1 MATRIT
7 RQLPPGPEAVAQAR
21 RALDRLSDGLSE
33 SDLFDLRLVV
43 SELVTNS
50 VRHAGSQRAG
60 DVRLAVCLEEHCAR
74 VEVRDAGAGFR
85 PPADGPRARGDSGWG
100 LVLVDQLADAW
111 GVEANGRTT
120 VWCEL
125 RLRSGQGRERA
136 RGCGGRAHPRPSA
149 STGTV

>member
-7 RQLPPGPEAVAQAR
+7 RQLPSGPEAVAQAR
-21 RALDRLSDGLSE
+21 RALDPLSQRLPEL
-33 SDLFDLRLVV
+33 DLFDLRLVV

-50 VRHAGSQRAG
+50 VRHGSPRRG
-60 DVRLAVCLEEHCAR
+60 GVRLVVRVEEDCVR
-74 VEVRDAGAGFR
+74 VEVDDGGAGFHL
-85 PPADGPRARGDSGWG
+85 PPGGPRARGDSGWG

-111 GVEANGRTT
+111 GVEVNGRTR

-125 RLRSGQGRERA
+125 RLRSGQGRQRA